1 MSGEL
6 LHAGDEV
13 RTWRTG
19 QICRIIDFKGG
30 GGQGEVFG
38 AELGGDPIAVKWY
51 FPSSLSDW
59 QRRSL
64 EKLCNRPAPS
74 RAFLWPLDLAESQ
87 QYPGFGYVMALRP
100 AQFRDLNAILRRES
114 ELSLGVLA
122 VVGFNLA
129 DAFLRLHTEGLCY
142 RDISPRNIFFNAED
156 GDILI
161 CDNDNVAIDGTV
173 GGGVL
178 GTPRYMAPE
187 IVRQEALPSSR
198 TDLWSLS
205 VLLFCMLILHHPL
218 EGEKELAVTSL
229 SDLEAARLLYGQE
242 PVFIFDPDDDSN
254 RPDETAHAN
263 AVLLWPFYPAF
274 IHELFVRAFTDGI
287 RDPMHGR
294 VAESEWRAAMARLLD
309 CVSTCESC
317 GASNYVDPL
326 AADAASCWRCRSVLR
341 PSYLELSSHDAVII
355 RDGAHLLRHHVE
367 LTAPFNFRQPFG
379 TVRKHPSHPGL
390 LGLSNRSSR
399 PWRSA
404 RPGREPVD
412 VPPGATVGLSPGT
425 VIDFGTAKATVRAPA
440 PAPQ

>member
-6 LHAGDEV
+6 LQPGDEV
-13 RTWRTG
+13 TTLRTR
-19 QICRIIDFKGG
+19 QACRIIDFKGG

-51 FPSSLSDW
+51 FPNSLSDW

-74 RAFLWPLDLAESQ
+74 RAFLWPLDLAESK

-100 AQFRDLNAILRRES
+100 KEYRDLNAILRREV
-114 ELSLGVLA
+114 ELALPVLA
-122 VVGFNLA
+122 VLGLNLA

-142 RDISPRNIFFNAED
+142 RDISPRNVFFNPAD

-205 VLLFCMLILHHPL
+205 VLLFCLLILHHPL
-218 EGEKELAVTSL
+218 EGAKELEVTSL
-229 SDLEAARLLYGQE
+229 SDLAAARKLYGEE

-254 RPDETAHAN
+254 RPDAVAHAN

-274 IHELFVRAFTDGI
+274 IHELFTRAFTEGL

-294 VAESEWRAAMARLLD
+294 VGESEWRAAMARLLD
-309 CVSTCESC
+309 CVTSCDTCA
-317 GASNYVDPL
+317 ASSYVDPFSSDE
-326 AADAASCWRCRSVLR
+326 ATCWRCNARLQ
-341 PSYLELSSHDAVII
+341 PSYLEFSSHDGVVL
-355 RDGAHLLRHHVE
+355 RDGAHLFRHHVE
-367 LTAPFNFRQPFG
+367 LSAPYNFRQPFG
-379 TVRKHPSHPGL
+379 TFRKHPSHPGL

-404 RPGREPVD
+404 RLGRDAVD
-412 VPPGATVGLSPGT
+412 VPPGATVGLAAGT
-425 VIDFGTAKATVRAPA
+425 VIDFGTAKATVRV
-440 PAPQ
+440 PQGG